1 MMYGLSD
8 ETVKKIN
15 GVLTQFPEVEM
26 AILYGSRAKGNYK
39 TGSDIDLTLM
49 GTALTTNICG
59 TIELALDDLLLPY
72 TIDLS
77 LFASLRHPELREHI
91 ERVGIV
97 FYDRNWQMEIERR
110 STQMEN
116 GEVEGILFDDVMVKV
131 RMQHQRLKGLAP
143 PLKRGG

>member
-8 ETVKKIN
+8 ETVEKIN

-39 TGSDIDLTLM
+39 TGSDIDLTLL

-59 TIELALDDLLLPY
+59 TIELAIDDLMLPY

-77 LFASLRHPELREHI
+77 LFSSLRHPELREHI

-97 FYDRNWQMEIERR
+97 FYDRSWQMEIERR
-110 STQMEN
+110 LTQMEN
-116 GEVEGILFDDVMVKV
+116 GEVEGILFDNMMAKV
-131 RMQHQRLKGLAP
+131 RMQHQR
-143 PLKRGG
+143 